1 MQRWVAEH
9 PEGARREHHYNLE
22 DFGLSVAEIR
32 QALGGYMARY
42 EF

>member
-32 QALGGYMARY
+32 QALSGYMARY
-42 EF
+42 EL